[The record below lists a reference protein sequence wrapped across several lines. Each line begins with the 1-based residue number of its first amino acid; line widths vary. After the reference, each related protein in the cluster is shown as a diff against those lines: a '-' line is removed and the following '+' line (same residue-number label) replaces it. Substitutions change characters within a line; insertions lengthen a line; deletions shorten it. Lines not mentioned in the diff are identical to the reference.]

1 MGKHTPGKW
10 IYEPSDMTIRTM
22 DVSSNAGMGD
32 HKGVIIAELDSPE
45 WRKTRPDSIPEK
57 EANGRLIAEAP
68 MMYEALKEIVS
79 LADDDPFATIGMYVE
94 HGKGSNIRALIARIE
109 GEK

>member
-57 EANGRLIAEAP
+57 EANARLIAEAP
-68 MMYEALKEIVS
+68 MMYEALKAVEERFNW
-79 LADDDPFATIGMYVE
+79 DDKHALLID
-94 HGKGSNIRALIARIE
+94 NIKNLLARIE
-109 GEK
+109 GGKDVG

>member
-57 EANGRLIAEAP
+57 EANARLIAAAP
-68 MMYEALKEIVS
+68 MMYEALKQMAYCAS
-79 LADDDPFATIGMYVE
+79 HQCGFGCNVE
-94 HGKGSNIRALIARIE
+94 KCPKPLKIQALLARIE
-109 GEK
+109 GGE